1 MAATAAS
8 PQRQA
13 SLHLRGAPSC
23 DLGPGRVVPLEPKD
37 AVLLAYLCVEG
48 CTARAALVG
57 LMWPDVDEARAR
69 ANLRQRLLRLRRALG
84 VELVAGSASVMLAA
98 KVRHDIAGHEDLL
111 SAVSLDEAGGL
122 AEWLDAARAARRAA
136 RIEALAAQAAKH
148 EGAHRLAEAI
158 VVAQRIVE
166 VDPVSEHAHRR
177 LMRLHYLRGDRAAA
191 LAAYQRCA
199 ALLASELA
207 ARPSAETEQLRR
219 EIDASSATAVATGPM
234 PLALLRPP
242 HMVGRASELAA
253 LVAAVGAGRH
263 ALVSGDA
270 GMGKSRLLGE
280 LGHARAVLAVQ
291 GRPGD
296 VNRPYIVLARLIRA
310 LYDIGVR
317 PEPRACR
324 ELARIAPEVGAAP
337 ATRFDRAS
345 FESAVEEL
353 LDVAA
358 PQLDALVIDDL
369 HFADLASIEAL
380 LAVVGS
386 SAQPRLVF
394 AVRGAE
400 GEAVVALLR
409 AGLGGAARLE
419 EIALRALPTD
429 SIAQMLAALALPS
442 SPSASLAPA
451 LARHTG
457 GNPQFIL
464 ETLKAMV
471 GAGVASVPESG
482 RLPLP
487 RSVGTLI
494 EMRMKQLSGPAVKLA
509 RLAAIAGLDFSPAL
523 AAAVLRCD
531 PLDLA
536 DAWSELEAAD
546 VLLDHH
552 FAHDLVYESTLAG
565 VPVAIARSLHA
576 DVASALAGQGGASPR
591 IARHWLQAG
600 AGDKALPLLRAAGL
614 EAKAAMRNHEAA
626 QHLDSA
632 AQVQAEAGDE
642 LGEFE
647 SLLDLGECLID
658 LDRRERLDAAVA
670 RLVQLAGSDERRRA
684 RALELQAR
692 TLLARSQFEAAL
704 EAAQQSLALA
714 SAGKDDATAFAARMV
729 MTQTLIKMLRLAEA
743 EAVLFAARSF
753 AGASATA
760 QQSLYFNGAAAWLVL
775 AGERFEESR
784 ALWQKVATTA
794 SELQSPREVAT
805 ALGYLTLCEGNAG
818 AYAQAAA
825 TGERWRQLLIDHS
838 LAGEAREHVD
848 LNLAYVYLNL
858 GRYSAALDAL
868 QRAEA
873 HQVADRASLHAR
885 YASVFAA
892 LGQFA
897 RVRQHLDAMAE
908 SEPLTPG
915 MQLTRMLLG
924 LRLDRISTVRR
935 AAAQG
940 VEAMLEQAA
949 RVAATSPKALPR
961 VRWLLARAEFLD
973 GDAAVQAARE
983 ALQLTSAKGM
993 HGGRISAET
1002 LLANALLK
1010 AGDAKAALPS
1020 VRIALAMTETHRPDF
1035 LYYPVV
1041 GQVAHAVLVQHG
1053 ESGDAEL
1060 RATVDWIQKTAAH
1073 EVPAEFRDSFMHRN
1087 PVNAA
1092 LLAAATRMRGAIA
1105 APPAALLGLPSAQD
1119 TSAK

>member
-1 MAATAAS
+1 MVATAAL
-8 PQRQA
+8 PPRQA

-23 DLGPGRVVPLEPKD
+23 DLGAGRKVPLEPKD

-48 CTARAALVG
+48 CTARAALVA
-57 LMWPDVDEARAR
+57 LMWPDVDEQRAR
-69 ANLRQRLLRLRRALG
+69 ANLRQRLLRLRQSLG
-84 VELVAGSASVMLAA
+84 VELVAGAASVMLAP
-98 KVRHDIAGHEDLL
+98 KVRHDVAGHEDLL
-111 SAVSLDEAGGL
+111 AAVSLDEAGGL
-122 AEWLDAARAARRAA
+122 AEWLDAARGARRAA
-136 RIEALAAQAAKH
+136 RIEALAAQAQQH

-158 VVAQRIVE
+158 AVAQRIVE
-166 VDPVSEHAHRR
+166 VDPVSEHGHRR

-199 ALLASELA
+199 AVLASELA

-219 EIDASSATAVATGPM
+219 EIDASASTAVAAGPL

-242 HMVGRASELAA
+242 HMVGRAGELAA

-270 GMGKSRLLGE
+270 GMGKSRLLAE
-280 LGHARAVLAVQ
+280 LGHALAVLAVQ

-353 LDVAA
+353 LGAAA
-358 PQLDALVIDDL
+358 PQLDALVVDDL

-380 LAVVGS
+380 LAVVGTS
-386 SAQPRLVF
+386 GQPRLVF
-394 AVRGAE
+394 GVRPAE

-409 AGLGGAARLE
+409 TGLGGAARLE
-419 EIALRALPTD
+419 EIALRALPAA
-429 SIAQMLAALALPS
+429 SIAQMLEALALPQL
-442 SPSASLAPA
+442 PMASLAPA

-464 ETLKAMV
+464 ETLKAMIS
-471 GAGVASVPESG
+471 AGVAGVAESG

-494 EMRMKQLSGPAVKLA
+494 EMRLKQLSGPAVKLA

-536 DAWSELEAAD
+536 DAWRELEGAD

-565 VPVAIARSLHA
+565 VPTAIARSLHA
-576 DVASALAGQGGASPR
+576 DVAGALARQGGAAPR

-600 AGDKALPLLRAAGL
+600 AGDRALPLLRTAGL
-614 EAKAAMRNHEAA
+614 EAKAAMRNHDAA
-626 QHLDSA
+626 QHLDAA
-632 AQVQAEAGDE
+632 AQVQAEAGDAA
-642 LGEFE
+642 GEFE
-647 SLLDLGECLID
+647 SLHDLGECLID
-658 LDRRERLDAAVA
+658 LDRRERLDAVVA
-670 RLVQLAGSDERRRA
+670 RLRQLAGDDERRNS

-692 TLLARSQFEAAL
+692 TLLARRQFEAAL
-704 EAAQQSLALA
+704 ASAQQSLALA
-714 SAGKDDATAFAARMV
+714 LSGRDESTAFAARMA
-729 MTQTLIKMLRLAEA
+729 MAQALIKMQRLAEA
-743 EAVLFAARSF
+743 EAVLFAARAF
-753 AGASATA
+753 ASSGASAE
-760 QQSLYFNGAAAWLVL
+760 QSLYFNGAAAWLVL

-784 ALWQKVATTA
+784 ALWQKVAATA
-794 SELQSPREVAT
+794 AELQSPREVAT
-805 ALGYLTLCEGNAG
+805 ALGYLTLCEGNVG

-848 LNLAYVYLNL
+848 LNLAYVYINL
-858 GRYSAALDAL
+858 GRYAAALAAL

-873 HQVADRASLHAR
+873 QQVADRASLHAR
-885 YASVFAA
+885 YAAVFSA

-897 RVRQHLDAMAE
+897 RVRQHLEAMAE
-908 SEPLTPG
+908 SEPLTSG

-924 LRLDRISTVRR
+924 LRLDRIGAVRR
-935 AAAQG
+935 PAAHG

-949 RVAATSPKALPR
+949 RVAEGSPKALPR
-961 VRWLLARAEFLD
+961 VRWLLARAEFLE
-973 GDAAVQAARE
+973 GDAAIQAARE
-983 ALQLTSAKGM
+983 ALQLTTAKGM

-1002 LLANALLK
+1002 LLADALLK
-1010 AGDAKAALPS
+1010 AGDARAALPS
-1020 VRIALAMTETHRPDF
+1020 ARIALAMTETHRPDF
-1035 LYYPVV
+1035 LYFPVV
-1041 GQVAHAVLVQHG
+1041 GQVAHAVLMHNG
-1053 ESGDAEL
+1053 ESGDAVL
-1060 RATVDWIQKTAAH
+1060 RSTVDWIQKTAAH
-1073 EVPAEFRDSFMHRN
+1073 EVPAEFRDSFLHRN

-1092 LLAAATRMRGAIA
+1092 LLAAATRMQPALA
-1105 APPAALLGLPSAQD
+1105 APQPPLLGHAPAQG